1 MKRDNN
7 FVCDAFEQ
15 VQDILGS
22 ETIADE
28 IKQYMNVDELAD
40 FVEHMCSMYD
50 LDNIIE

>member
-1 MKRDNN
+1 MKRDIN

-28 IKQYMNVDELAD
+28 LKQYMNADELAD
-40 FVEHMCSMYD
+40 FVEHICSMYD
-50 LDNIIE
+50 LENIIE

>member
-1 MKRDNN
+1 MKRDIN

-28 IKQYMNVDELAD
+28 IKNFMNVDELAD
-40 FVEHMCSMYD
+40 FVEHICSMYD